1 MFGIL
6 VAVMLKIASNG
17 NFNFDFLC
25 PRILTVCYFAIYL
38 LTCASFLTIV
48 FIAVDRVLAV
58 FLHLRY
64 QELVTSKR
72 VAIAL
77 VSLWRTSVVA
87 VSSSFIS
94 LQDQNNMVVVSFEF
108 FGLATDVGIYKVV

>member
-1 MFGIL
+1 M
-6 VAVMLKIASNG
+6 AANG
-17 NFNFDFLC
+17 NLNFDFLC
-25 PRILTVCYFAIYL
+25 PRILTGCYFAIYL
-38 LTCASFLTIV
+38 LTCASFLTVV
-48 FIAVDRVLAV
+48 FIAVDRVPAV

-77 VSLWRTSVVA
+77 VSLWLTSAVVA

-94 LQDQNNMVVVSFEF
+94 LRDQNNMVVVSFEF
-108 FGLATDVGIYKVV
+108 FGLLVTTVAGICRYL